1 MSVRCYAIGC
11 IQTSTVRLCYM
22 SQLIN
27 SWSICKAR
35 SLAESVVLQSNH

>member
-1 MSVRCYAIGC
+1 MSASCYAIGC
-11 IQTSTVRLCYM
+11 MQTASVRLCYM

-27 SWSICKAR
+27 SWSSCKAR